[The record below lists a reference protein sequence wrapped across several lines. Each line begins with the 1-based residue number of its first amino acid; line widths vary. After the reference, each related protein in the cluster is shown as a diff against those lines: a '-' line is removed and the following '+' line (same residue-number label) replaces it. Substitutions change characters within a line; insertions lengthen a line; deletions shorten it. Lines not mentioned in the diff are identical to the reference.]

1 MSAQRGNRKYAH
13 AVFMS
18 ILLTAGFCF
27 AVWAKAPHELFIAY
41 VGGLGTLSGAFIY
54 GNVKE
59 HQTTKVTP

>member
-1 MSAQRGNRKYAH
+1 
-13 AVFMS
+13 MS